1 MKILVAGGTGFIG
14 SQVVAELLR
23 NPENEVSVLTRNRQ
37 KNPFGERVRMVAGDV
52 RDAASLER
60 ATAGPEAIIHAVQFP
75 NHPVEAPRK
84 GYTYMEIDGRGT
96 QRMVAAAKENGVSRF
111 IYLSGAGAGQ
121 GRQEN
126 WFRAKDMAESAIRE
140 SGMEYV
146 ILRPSWIYG
155 PEDRSLNRFIAFIK
169 YLPFVPVI
177 GDGRTRVQPIS
188 IFDVAR
194 IAAQALRNPAAAN
207 QTFELGTS
215 APLTMDEILRTVMRV
230 MGKRRPLLHQPK
242 GLVKALVA
250 PLQLLPA
257 PPMSP
262 AAIDFITTEALIDPS
277 ETERVFNLKIEPL
290 EAGLRRYLVKDEV

>member
-14 SQVVAELLR
+14 SQVVKELSQ
-23 NPENEVSVLTRNRQ
+23 NPANEVFVLTRNAQ
-37 KNPFGERVRMVAGDV
+37 QTPFGEGGKMVAGDV
-52 RDAASLER
+52 RDAPSLAR
-60 ATAGPEAIIHAVQFP
+60 ATAGVEAIIHAVQFP

-96 QRMVAAAKENGVSRF
+96 ERMVAAAQENGVRRF

-121 GRQEN
+121 GRPEN
-126 WFRAKDMAESAIRE
+126 WFRAKDVAERAVRE

-155 PEDRSLNRFIAFIK
+155 PADRSLNRFIAFIK

-177 GDGRTRVQPIS
+177 GDGKTRVQPIS
-188 IFDVAR
+188 VFDVAR
-194 IAAQALRNPAAAN
+194 IAADAVRNPAATN
-207 QTFELGTS
+207 QTFELGTRE
-215 APLTMDEILRTVMRV
+215 PLTMDEILRTVMRV

-277 ETERVFNLKIEPL
+277 ETERVFNIKIEPL
-290 EAGLRRYLVKDEV
+290 EDGLRRYLKG